1 MQVSVLSFLQVWE
14 DLWTSPYV
22 TKEDIISVAAKQS
35 NLIPRNQPGPRI
47 PQAKGKFLASWAGRD
62 KNKNKVCR
70 FMFIKYS
77 LFDRPP
83 GSDLHFSIYHLF
95 HFDMYYSM

>member
-70 FMFIKYS
+70 LMLANSLCLIDPRFRSS
-77 LFDRPP
+77 LFYL
-83 GSDLHFSIYHLF
+83 SFISF
-95 HFDMYYSM
+95 